1 MKLAD
6 KLDDFT
12 VNEFTHA
19 GYTYPVYRKGQ
30 GPGVVVIH
38 EVPGVTPEVAR
49 FARKVVDAGFTVFMP
64 SLFGTP
70 GKKFSP
76 AYAAQQMSLSCV
88 RREFAVLSANKASPV
103 TEFLRGLCRAVHEEL
118 DAPVGAIGMCL
129 TGNFALTLAVDPW
142 MMAPV
147 LSQPSLPI
155 GTTKVLREALHV
167 SPADLETVK
176 RRIDEEGLSVL
187 GLRFTG
193 DPLCQRP
200 RFKRLEQEL
209 GEGFESI
216 EIDSRRGN
224 RDRISMTA
232 HSVVTMDLVDKAGHP
247 TRQALDRVLG
257 FFRENLHPA

>member
-6 KLDDFT
+6 SLEDFQ
-12 VNEFTHA
+12 VYEFSHQ
-19 GYTYPVYRKGQ
+19 GYTYPVYRKGG

-38 EVPGVTPEVAR
+38 EVPGITPEVAR

-70 GKKFSP
+70 GKKFSL
-76 AYAAQQMSLSCV
+76 AYAAQQMSMACV
-88 RREFAVLSANKASPV
+88 RKEFAVLAANRASPV
-103 TEFLRGLCRAVHEEL
+103 TDYLRGLCRAVHEEL
-118 DAPVGAIGMCL
+118 DGPVGAIGMCL

-142 MMAPV
+142 MMAPI
-147 LSQPSLPI
+147 LSQPSLPV
-155 GTTKVLREALHV
+155 GPTPELRAALHV

-176 RRIDEEGLSVL
+176 RRIADEGLKVL

-193 DPLCQRP
+193 DPLCQGA
-200 RFKRLEQEL
+200 RFRHLEQEL
-209 GEGFESI
+209 GEGFESV

-224 RDRISMTA
+224 RARVPVTA
-232 HSVVTMDLVDKAGHP
+232 HSVVTLDLVDRAGHP

-257 FFRENLHPA
+257 FFREHLHPA